1 MTHLLQNL
9 LGLKVKDPKQQEN
22 KIMRRRSVFVSVAT
36 LWLDAIFFVSN
47 SNVALGQNMKCWIDV
62 ALVFL
67 KCIKAT
73 TLKWWTGEMTLRI
86 LSPPFETA
94 AISCTLSCYCCRTHA
109 SWRCCCCVLSEWCLL
124 LLNLD
129 ISVCVLQYFC

>member
-1 MTHLLQNL
+1 MNFRLKNPLTHLLQNL

-36 LWLDAIFFVSN
+36 LWLDAIFFFVSN

-73 TLKWWTGEMTLRI
+73 TLKW
-86 LSPPFETA
+86 
-94 AISCTLSCYCCRTHA
+94 
-109 SWRCCCCVLSEWCLL
+109 
-124 LLNLD
+124 
-129 ISVCVLQYFC
+129 